1 MTPQIKSL
9 IAKRQA
15 AFNKKHTLL
24 WRQLRN
30 KVIKAICIAK
40 ETTYA
45 NWVRNLKKTS
55 PGEWYKHIRVMS
67 GQTSGT
73 NNIFVPDVDPPN
85 NKAVADAICC
95 QFATVGGNIFPLD
108 RASLPSYLPAQKP
121 LRVQPYEVFSQ
132 LSHLKQRKSCGP
144 DGISARFIKL
154 FSHELSSPLCHIINT
169 SLRDQELPTEWKQAH
184 VVAVPKSSPAAYDN
198 LCPIAL
204 TDHFAKTAEHF
215 VAREI
220 QHFMSN
226 QLDKRQFGNFCGVST
241 THCLVEV
248 MQHFAQTCGYW
259 EVCLNH
265 SPDRFL

>member
-132 LSHLKQRKSCGP
+132 LSHLKQRNPADQMGFQRGSSNCSHKSCHRHSA
-144 DGISARFIKL
+144 ISSTHHSVTRNYQRNGNKPMLLL
-154 FSHELSSPLCHIINT
+154 FLNCH
-169 SLRDQELPTEWKQAH
+169 LPH
-184 VVAVPKSSPAAYDN
+184 
-198 LCPIAL
+198 
-204 TDHFAKTAEHF
+204 
-215 VAREI
+215 
-220 QHFMSN
+220 M
-226 QLDKRQFGNFCGVST
+226 T
-241 THCLVEV
+241 TY
-248 MQHFAQTCGYW
+248 AP
-259 EVCLNH
+259 
-265 SPDRFL
+265 SD